1 MKVLKFFQKSI
12 IQDPRRLYSYQ
23 EYYDV
28 SNYLW
33 IVSTVLPVPCDHTQ
47 ISRRRVLTYKSTFS
61 VSLLQTCILI
71 KLFCTVPPDTRPDVV
86 SNSVSAHPRRHQDSG
101 VDIAIRPL
109 FRYVTSWFT
118 LLVIYDFIFRQLLH
132 AGRRRTCIPTER
144 HRGNEA
150 SRVAFNT
157 SRWSARV
164 IIRTTAARFSA

>member
-86 SNSVSAHPRRHQDSG
+86 SNSVSAHPHQEKPPG
-101 VDIAIRPL
+101 TICAKWCQVTDIVSYHATRGYSFNNYHYKMYMTVCIREATDNL
-109 FRYVTSWFT
+109 Y
-118 LLVIYDFIFRQLLH
+118 QLLLL
-132 AGRRRTCIPTER
+132 
-144 HRGNEA
+144 
-150 SRVAFNT
+150 
-157 SRWSARV
+157 
-164 IIRTTAARFSA
+164 